1 MCGRYTLTRWSE
13 DVAQI
18 VKASINSNLT
28 PRYNIAPT
36 QPVATILQPE
46 SSQERE
52 LRFLHW
58 GLIPSWAKDESMSAR
73 MINARAETVAEK
85 PAFRSA
91 FKRRRCLVLADGF
104 YEWQTQGKKKQP
116 FYFKLKNGEVFGFAG
131 LWEHWEK
138 NGNVV
143 ESCTIITTNAN
154 NLMQPIHDRM
164 PVILPAKDYEM
175 WLDPDMAKVEK
186 LQELLQPYS
195 EEEMSAYPV
204 STIVNKPANES
215 AECVEPVAV

>member
-13 DVAQI
+13 EVAGI
-18 VKASINSNLT
+18 VKASTNLNLT

-46 SSQERE
+46 SSSERE

-116 FYFKLKNGEVFGFAG
+116 FYFKLKDGEVFGFAG

-154 NLMQPIHDRM
+154 NLMQSIHDRM

-175 WLDPDMAKVEK
+175 WLDPDTAKIEK

-195 EEEMSAYPV
+195 EEKMTAYPV
-204 STIVNKPANES
+204 STIVNKPANDS
-215 AECVEPVAV
+215 AECVEPLAV